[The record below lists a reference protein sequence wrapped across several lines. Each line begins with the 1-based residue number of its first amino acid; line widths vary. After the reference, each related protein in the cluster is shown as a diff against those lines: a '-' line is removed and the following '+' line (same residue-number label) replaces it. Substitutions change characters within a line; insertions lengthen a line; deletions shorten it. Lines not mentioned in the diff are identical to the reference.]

1 MIASLFLVACS
12 KTDNSYDAL
21 ERGLIGI
28 LEKKDYEYIMKNI
41 NESAKAGN
49 EYVYGLAYT
58 YLAEN
63 GTMFFNR
70 YMKKSKGLAEY
81 YQAAERGLFQ
91 ENKNY
96 KGVFWSDLETFASP
110 NGQVPF
116 HPATFDRV
124 KQQLTT
130 AFSIP
135 KVTKV
140 VSFAYFD
147 DMYTQSPKK
156 AQADALREAYKQY
169 IKNK

>member
-12 KTDNSYDAL
+12 KTDNGYDAL

-81 YQAAERGLFQ
+81 
-91 ENKNY
+91 
-96 KGVFWSDLETFASP
+96 
-110 NGQVPF
+110 
-116 HPATFDRV
+116 
-124 KQQLTT
+124 
-130 AFSIP
+130 
-135 KVTKV
+135 
-140 VSFAYFD
+140 
-147 DMYTQSPKK
+147 
-156 AQADALREAYKQY
+156 
-169 IKNK
+169 